1 MRVLSLLL
9 TFMMALLLAAC
20 GGGGGSPG
28 LSSGS
33 VSAFSVAAPD
43 KVTLQVGVTQQYR
56 MSGGVKQYSV
66 VSTDPA
72 VAVGW
77 LDGADKDILT
87 IGTLIAGKADIT
99 AADAKGTK
107 FKIEVT
113 SGSSTPLYT
122 TAASTM
128 TITPGAAYAQT
139 YTVGGGTKPYTVT
152 SSLTSAV
159 TVAINGNQMTI
170 TGVQISATAATIT
183 IQDSGNPVATL
194 SLAVTPGTVP
204 LAVNPTDPTIAT
216 GSIFRSVITGGTPPY
231 RTIVLDNCLTDVKIV
246 QGNILEA
253 KGNKPCTG
261 SAVTVIDANNQTINF
276 NVTINPGT
284 SILQLAPSAF
294 TVPENTNTPDISLLL
309 YGANSGPLQV
319 FTTDMTVL
327 APKTPVT
334 NADGTST
341 ITLTGG
347 NTCSLVYAPFVPAI
361 AGVDNTVPKDN
372 DFTDKRGIPDATIQP
387 QDDVPPVAAVPA
399 TGGDRLIT
407 ITVIDSTGRQGT
419 ATVTVKDTDGKAGCS

>member
-33 VSAFSVAAPD
+33 VSAFSVVAPSA
-43 KVTLQVGVTQQYR
+43 VTLQVGISQQY
-56 MSGGVKQYSV
+56 SVKGGVKPYSV
-66 VSTDPA
+66 LSSDPA
-72 VAVGW
+72 VVVGW
-77 LDGADKDILT
+77 LVGEDIVT
-87 IGTLIAGKADIT
+87 VGTVVAGKATIT
-99 AADAKGTK
+99 VADSKGTK
-107 FKIEVT
+107 FDIVVT
-113 SGSSTPLYT
+113 SGSSTPFYT

-128 TITPGAAYAQT
+128 TITPGVAYAQT
-139 YTVGGGTKPYTVT
+139 YTLGGGTKPYTAT
-152 SSLTSAV
+152 SSFPSAV
-159 TVAINGNQMTI
+159 AVAVNGSQMTI
-170 TGVQISATAATIT
+170 TGVQISATAVTIT
-183 IQDSGNPVATL
+183 IRDNAGATL

-231 RTIVLDNCLTDVKIV
+231 RTTVLDNCLTDVKIV

-276 NVTINPGT
+276 NVTINAGT

-294 TVPENTNTPDISLLL
+294 TIPENTNTPDISLLL

-319 FTTDMTVL
+319 FTTDTSVL
-327 APKTPVT
+327 VPKTPVT

-347 NTCSLVYAPFVPAI
+347 NTCSLVVAPAVPAI

-372 DFTDKRGIPDATIQP
+372 DFTDTVIVPITQP
-387 QDDVPPVAAVPA
+387 IADIAPVAAVPA
-399 TGGDRLIT
+399 TGGERTIT
-407 ITVIDSTGRQGT
+407 LTVIDSTGRQGT
-419 ATVTVKDTDGKAGCS
+419 TTFTVKDTDGKAGCS